1 MILHGTYFI
10 IDWPATLHLYTQETR
25 NQVMT
30 AGKYLLA
37 LFREVEKRILK
48 NRTLKREMAAEDS
61 IHNETV
67 ITMLD

>member
-1 MILHGTYFI
+1 
-10 IDWPATLHLYTQETR
+10 
-25 NQVMT
+25 MT

-48 NRTLKREMAAEDS
+48 NRTLKREMGAEES
-61 IHNETV
+61 IHKETV